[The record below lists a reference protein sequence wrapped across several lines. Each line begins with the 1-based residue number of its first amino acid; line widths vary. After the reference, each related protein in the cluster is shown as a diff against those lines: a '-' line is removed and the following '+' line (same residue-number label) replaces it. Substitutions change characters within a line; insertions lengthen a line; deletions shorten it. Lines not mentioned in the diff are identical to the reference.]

1 MYFEKVSQIIANQL
15 GIEPSEIRPE
25 SRLIEDLHADSL
37 DIVELV
43 MDVEQEFNVEVPDE
57 SLTKMKT
64 VGDFLAF
71 LEK

>member
-1 MYFEKVSQIIANQL
+1 MNFEIVSKIIAEQL
-15 GIEPSEIRPE
+15 GIDASEIRPE

-43 MDVEQEFNVEVPDE
+43 MDVEEKFDIEIPDD
-57 SLTKMKT
+57 SLAKMKT
-64 VGDFLAF
+64 VGDFLSF